1 MNQLNPDIL
10 ARIVAV
16 AIEEDVGA
24 GDITTNSVIEKNRQA
39 KADIV
44 LEEDCTVAGMPV
56 AQLLYET
63 IDEDLDFQKEVEDGK
78 SVPKGSV
85 IVRLHG
91 SARSILTGERI
102 ALNFL
107 QRLSA
112 IATLTSQ
119 FVAKTKQFGTK
130 IMDTRK
136 TTPGLRYLEKC
147 AVRVGGG
154 SNHRM
159 GLYDMF
165 LIKDNHLCALAGEKS
180 PAIATAIERARKFNP
195 NVQVEIEVE
204 NLQELEQAIRAQPDM
219 VLLDN
224 MPVEEISGAVKMAQ
238 GEVVL
243 EASGGVTLDNVE
255 EIARTGVDCISVG
268 ALTTAA
274 RAINMKMELTEW
286 V

>member
-1 MNQLNPDIL
+1 MNKLNPDIL
-10 ARIVAV
+10 ARIVAA
-16 AIEEDVGA
+16 AIEEDIGA

-39 KADIV
+39 KAEIV
-44 LEEDCTVAGMPV
+44 VEEDCVVAGMPV
-56 AQLLYET
+56 ARLLYEA
-63 IDEDLDFQKEVEDGK
+63 IDEELDFQKEVEDGK
-78 SVPKGSV
+78 EVQKGTV
-85 IVRLHG
+85 IARLYG
-91 SARSILTGERI
+91 SARTILTGERI

-107 QRLSA
+107 QMLSG

-119 FVAKTKQFGTK
+119 FAARTRQFGTK
-130 IMDTRK
+130 ILDTRK
-136 TTPGLRYLEKC
+136 TTPGLRYLEKY

-165 LIKDNHLCALAGEKS
+165 LIKDNHLRAIGGEKEQS
-180 PAIATAIERARKFNP
+180 VATCIERAREFNP

-204 NLQELEQAIRAQPDM
+204 NLQEFEQALKAQPDM
-219 VLLDN
+219 ILLDN
-224 MPVEEISGAVKMAQ
+224 MPVAEINEAVKMAG

-243 EASGGVTLDNVE
+243 EASGGVTLDTIE
-255 EIARTGVDCISVG
+255 EIARTGVDCISIG

-274 RAINMKMELTEW
+274 RATNMKMELTEW

>member
-1 MNQLNPDIL
+1 MPQLNPDIL
-10 ARIVAV
+10 ARIVTT
-16 AIEEDVGA
+16 AIEEDVGP
-24 GDITTNSVIEKNRQA
+24 GDITTSSVIEKNRTA

-44 LEEDCTVAGMPV
+44 VEEDCVVAGIPV
-56 AQLLYET
+56 GQLLYET
-63 IDEDLDFQKEVEDGK
+63 IDEELDFQKEVEDGK
-78 SVPKGSV
+78 EVRKGSV
-85 IVRLHG
+85 VVRLYG
-91 SARSILTGERI
+91 SARSILTGERV

-107 QRLSA
+107 QRLSG

-119 FVAKTKQFGTK
+119 FVAITKQFGTK

-136 TTPGLRYLEKC
+136 TTPGLRYLEKY

-165 LIKDNHLCALAGEKS
+165 LIKDNHLSAIAGEKEG
-180 PAIATAIERARKFNP
+180 AIATAIERARKFNP
-195 NVQVEIEVE
+195 NVQVEVEVE
-204 NLQELEQAIRAQPDM
+204 SLPELERAIGAQPDM
-219 VLLDN
+219 ILLDN
-224 MPVEEISGAVKMAQ
+224 MPVAEINEAVKMAR

-243 EASGGVTLDNVE
+243 EVSGGVTLENVE
-255 EIARTGVDCISVG
+255 EIARTGVDCVSVG

-274 RAINMKMELTEW
+274 RAVNMKMELTEW